1 MVQHLNERSKSEIP
15 DRVRRRSEARRLE
28 ILRAAAATFRERGF
42 ASAGMREIAEQAD
55 LSAGNLYHYFEG
67 KNEILFFCQ
76 DRALDRMQRA
86 LEEAGKA
93 GGSPADRLARVLEAH
108 VVCILDDLAGGA
120 AHLEVHA
127 LPAELRDRIV
137 AKRDRYERAIRGLV
151 ARGIEEGEFSPGDP
165 DLLARAMLG
174 AVNWS
179 AQWFR
184 SDGRRSARSV
194 GRHLAAYLVRGLLPG
209 DRSGG
214 RAAAPDSGGTK

>member
-1 MVQHLNERSKSEIP
+1 MVQQLNERSKPGVSE
-15 DRVRRRSEARRLE
+15 RVRRRSEARRLE

-55 LSAGNLYHYFEG
+55 LSPGNLYHYFQG
-67 KNEILFFCQ
+67 KHEILFFCQ
-76 DRALDRMQRA
+76 DRALDRMQQA
-86 LEEAGKA
+86 LEEAGRA
-93 GGSPADRLARVLEAH
+93 GGSPADRLSRVLEAH

-127 LPAELRDRIV
+127 LPEELRDRIV
-137 AKRDRYERAIRGLV
+137 AKRDRYERALRGLV
-151 ARGIEEGEFSPGDP
+151 AQGIEEGEFSPGDP

-184 SDGRRSARSV
+184 PDGRRSARSV
-194 GRHLAAYLVRGLLPG
+194 GRNLAAYLVAGLL
-209 DRSGG
+209 RSERIEG
-214 RAAAPDSGGTK
+214 RVATPDSGGTK